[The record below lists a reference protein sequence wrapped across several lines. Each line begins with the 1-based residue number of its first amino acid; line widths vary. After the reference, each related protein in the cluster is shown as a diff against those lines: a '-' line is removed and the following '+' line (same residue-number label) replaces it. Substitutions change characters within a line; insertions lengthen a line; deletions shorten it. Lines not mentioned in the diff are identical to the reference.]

1 MIFISYIFFQ
11 STLHLYF
18 QNIFWI
24 LNLCNYLTEY
34 TLINLKGWLILKLVN
49 KVLSATEVVQ
59 HKM

>member
-1 MIFISYIFFQ
+1 
-11 STLHLYF
+11 
-18 QNIFWI
+18 
-24 LNLCNYLTEY
+24 LCNYLTEY